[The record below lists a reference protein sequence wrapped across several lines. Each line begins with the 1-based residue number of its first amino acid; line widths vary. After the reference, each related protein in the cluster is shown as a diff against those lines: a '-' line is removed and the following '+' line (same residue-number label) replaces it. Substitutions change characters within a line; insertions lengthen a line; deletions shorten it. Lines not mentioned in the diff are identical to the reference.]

1 MLAFNRHISL
11 PTWEDFI
18 NGFSFSSGKMAIIH
32 HSVHF
37 WSVLREYGGLP
48 LLWILDWCSKL
59 INLCVYF
66 NRVLQC
72 LYLLCAFESP
82 SITLLSYLKIACA
95 SALDDRGRREEAEA
109 RMK

>member
-37 WSVLREYGGLP
+37 WSILREFTGLA
-48 LLWILDWCSKL
+48 I
-59 INLCVYF
+59 
-66 NRVLQC
+66 
-72 LYLLCAFESP
+72 
-82 SITLLSYLKIACA
+82 
-95 SALDDRGRREEAEA
+95 ALDLGLVFKID
-109 RMK
+109 

>member
-37 WSVLREYGGLP
+37 WSVLREYGGCHCFGS
-48 LLWILDWCSKL
+48 WIGVQ
-59 INLCVYF
+59 N
-66 NRVLQC
+66 
-72 LYLLCAFESP
+72 
-82 SITLLSYLKIACA
+82 
-95 SALDDRGRREEAEA
+95 
-109 RMK
+109 